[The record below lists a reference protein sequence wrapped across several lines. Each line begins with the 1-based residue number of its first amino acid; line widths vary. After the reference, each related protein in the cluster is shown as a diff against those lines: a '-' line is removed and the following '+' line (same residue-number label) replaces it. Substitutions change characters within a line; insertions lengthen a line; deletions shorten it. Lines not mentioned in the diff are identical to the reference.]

1 MNSFNNTLIEGVLL
15 RDPEEFLLSDGQKAV
30 RFTIDSRRMNRK
42 SAARDFWITQMS
54 IVLTGQV
61 DRTLLEHLKQKGLI
75 RVYGALDQELPHK
88 CFETPW
94 TFVLAECLVLTPFSD
109 KTQALTYE
117 LAEEVWHKAS
127 SE

>member
-61 DRTLLEHLKQKGLI
+61 DRTLLERLKQKGLI

-88 CFETPW
+88 CYESPG

-109 KTQALTYE
+109 KTQAQKYE